1 MTISKSKALELMQN
15 SKGKFFSVTFVKQD
29 KTSRKMQA
37 KYDSNVSLNP
47 LGFIVLKDVCDNN
60 QLKNVN
66 LQQLTELKINKKTY
80 KVK

>member
-15 SKGKFFSVTFVKQD
+15 SRGKFFSVTFVKQD

-37 KYDSNVSLNP
+37 KYDSKVSLNP